1 MSAPFLGN
9 ETEISGREK
18 QPAAIRKQNHR
29 YKSPHR
35 RILRL
40 DTGQHVYQ
48 LKLSRC
54 MSVFRS
60 RFIRVRM
67 DNRHSIDYMRG
78 VNSEIQP
85 MYEMNSTGRKYLAIL
100 WSNCFKGISIKN
112 TNLRFFYRFRKNYK
126 TNTVIIY
133 FKTTIIP
140 NQAFLRMATIRSKRF

>member
-18 QPAAIRKQNHR
+18 QPTAIRN
-29 YKSPHR
+29 KSPHR

-67 DNRHSIDYMRG
+67 DNRHSIDYMR
-78 VNSEIQP
+78 VCEQRNAAYVRNE
-85 MYEMNSTGRKYLAIL
+85 
-100 WSNCFKGISIKN
+100 
-112 TNLRFFYRFRKNYK
+112 
-126 TNTVIIY
+126 
-133 FKTTIIP
+133 
-140 NQAFLRMATIRSKRF
+140 

>member
-35 RILRL
+35 RTLRL
-40 DTGQHVYQ
+40 DTGQH
-48 LKLSRC
+48 C

-67 DNRHSIDYMRG
+67 DNRHSIDYMR
-78 VNSEIQP
+78 VCEQ
-85 MYEMNSTGRKYLAIL
+85 R
-100 WSNCFKGISIKN
+100 N
-112 TNLRFFYRFRKNYK
+112 TAYVRNE
-126 TNTVIIY
+126 
-133 FKTTIIP
+133 
-140 NQAFLRMATIRSKRF
+140 

>member
-1 MSAPFLGN
+1 MSTPFLGN

-54 MSVFRS
+54 MFVFRS

-67 DNRHSIDYMRG
+67 DNRHSIDYMR
-78 VNSEIQP
+78 VCEQ
-85 MYEMNSTGRKYLAIL
+85 R
-100 WSNCFKGISIKN
+100 N
-112 TNLRFFYRFRKNYK
+112 TAYVRNE
-126 TNTVIIY
+126 
-133 FKTTIIP
+133 
-140 NQAFLRMATIRSKRF
+140 

>member
-9 ETEISGREK
+9 KTEISGREK

-54 MSVFRS
+54 MFVFRS

-67 DNRHSIDYMRG
+67 DNRRAMFDMD
-78 VNSEIQP
+78 
-85 MYEMNSTGRKYLAIL
+85 MDK
-100 WSNCFKGISIKN
+100 
-112 TNLRFFYRFRKNYK
+112 
-126 TNTVIIY
+126 
-133 FKTTIIP
+133 
-140 NQAFLRMATIRSKRF
+140 

>member
-67 DNRHSIDYMRG
+67 EIVTPLTTCEC

>member
-54 MSVFRS
+54 MFVFRS

-67 DNRHSIDYMRG
+67 DTPLTTCEC
-78 VNSEIQP
+78 VNSEMQP

>member
-54 MSVFRS
+54 MFVFRS

-67 DNRHSIDYMRG
+67 DNRYSIDYMR
-78 VNSEIQP
+78 VCEQRNAAYVRNE
-85 MYEMNSTGRKYLAIL
+85 
-100 WSNCFKGISIKN
+100 
-112 TNLRFFYRFRKNYK
+112 
-126 TNTVIIY
+126 
-133 FKTTIIP
+133 
-140 NQAFLRMATIRSKRF
+140 

>member
-54 MSVFRS
+54 MFVFRS

-67 DNRHSIDYMRG
+67 VTPLTTCEC

>member
-67 DNRHSIDYMRG
+67 DNRHSIDYMRVCEQRNTAYVRIVQAENISLFYG
-78 VNSEIQP
+78 ATVSKVFLLKIQ
-85 MYEMNSTGRKYLAIL
+85 I
-100 WSNCFKGISIKN
+100 
-112 TNLRFFYRFRKNYK
+112 
-126 TNTVIIY
+126 
-133 FKTTIIP
+133 
-140 NQAFLRMATIRSKRF
+140 

>member
-18 QPAAIRKQNHR
+18 QPTAIRKQNHR

-67 DNRHSIDYMRG
+67 DNRRAMFDMDMNKQRDTAVVGDKNHRQ
-78 VNSEIQP
+78 QP
-85 MYEMNSTGRKYLAIL
+85 FQIFSHRLSHALIVWKVQN
-100 WSNCFKGISIKN
+100 
-112 TNLRFFYRFRKNYK
+112 
-126 TNTVIIY
+126 
-133 FKTTIIP
+133 
-140 NQAFLRMATIRSKRF
+140 